1 MPEPHAMYHVAMDT
15 KWDQRFLEL
24 ADCIATW
31 SKDPHRGVGCVIAA
45 PDRRVCATGFNGL
58 PAGVEDH
65 PDRLE
70 RPAKYDLMCH
80 AEANAIVQCAR
91 HGISPIGATL
101 YCTFFPCI
109 QCALMIVQAGLARVV
124 SRELAPGDEHWA
136 ESIAK
141 SQAIFNEAGIE
152 WDLLP

>member
-1 MPEPHAMYHVAMDT
+1 M
-15 KWDQRFLEL
+15 
-24 ADCIATW
+24 IA
-31 SKDPHRGVGCVIAA
+31 S

-58 PAGVEDH
+58 PSGVEDH
-65 PDRLE
+65 PDRLM

-91 HGISPIGATL
+91 HGVSPIGATI

-109 QCALMIVQAGLARVV
+109 QCAIMIVQAGLSRVV
-124 SRELAPGDEHWA
+124 SRELGPGDEHWA

-141 SQAIFNEAGIE
+141 SQAVFTEAGISWE
-152 WDLLP
+152 MM